1 MRKLFLH
8 LYLEMIFIEY
18 SGSFRFMLRTV
29 SCGDDEILGVMK
41 ISILAVLAGM
51 DGLVVLE
58 TKNFIVTFNSHTIFT
73 INMLAVIVAVANFG
87 ITMTAKVA
95 VAAVEIAGITAS
107 LRATI
112 KTDIEVHIDFVK

>member
-1 MRKLFLH
+1 
-8 LYLEMIFIEY
+8 
-18 SGSFRFMLRTV
+18 MLRTA
-29 SCGDDEILGVMK
+29 SCGDDGILGVMK

-51 DGLVVLE
+51 DGLVVLA